1 MGKNNGMGHPQAGN
15 AGNVFSA
22 QTQYPI
28 EWSKRALIIGI
39 ALAVLECLIAPYND
53 YVIRNTFLAGGH
65 FPLAPFFGPER
76 LGFGR

>member
-1 MGKNNGMGHPQAGN
+1 MEKNSGMGHPAASD

-53 YVIRNTFLAGGH
+53 YVIRNTFWRVVIFRLLH
-65 FPLAPFFGPER
+65 FLS
-76 LGFGR
+76 